1 MIISIIDDQPAI
13 RYSVSKILK
22 RHNHLTYE
30 FNGQE
35 ENIIEL
41 IKEVNTDVI
50 ILDVMLEFE
59 KTGIDLL
66 QEFRDSNM
74 KTNVI
79 LMTAYTTPENVIK
92 ATKLDVIDILK
103 KPFEEEE
110 LLSLLNQITITDDS
124 DNNLISQLENAE
136 KKFVGSFETMKDIYK
151 KIGLAAK
158 NDLTVLITGETGT
171 GKELVAELIH
181 QNSKKS
187 TNPFLSINCASIPAE
202 LFESQLFGHEK
213 GSFTSAEKLHIGY
226 AEQVDEGILFLDE
239 IGELDIQ
246 LQSKI
251 LRFLENKTFRRVGG
265 NKDIKFTGRIIA
277 ATNID
282 FHEAIKENKFRE
294 DLYFRLSMINIELPS
309 LSKRKQDIPL
319 LCEHFI
325 NLANSDLSTSVNSIS
340 DDAIEILS
348 NHKWD
353 GNIRQLRN
361 TIYNAVLNSKQDKI
375 LISDLNYLKF
385 SKYNANGLCSL
396 KDTIKNKIDKEGLEN
411 IKNIKEEIDKNIL
424 ECSIEKCSN
433 ITQLSEY
440 LGISRL
446 TLRKRL
452 NEFGIKYKEL

>member
-13 RYSVSKILK
+13 RYAVSKILK
-22 RHNHLTYE
+22 KHNHTTYE

-35 ENIIEL
+35 ENIIDL
-41 IKEVNTDVI
+41 IRDKNTDLI
-50 ILDVMLEFE
+50 ILDVMLQFE

-66 QEFRDSNM
+66 QEFRDANM

-92 ATKLDVIDILK
+92 ATKLDVLDILQ

-110 LLSLLNQITITDDS
+110 LLKLLSQITISDKSDD
-124 DNNLISQLENAE
+124 NIISQLEYTE
-136 KKFVGSFETMKDIYK
+136 KKFIGSFETMKDIYK
-151 KIGLAAK
+151 KIGIAAK

-171 GKELVAELIH
+171 GKELVAELVH
-181 QNSKKS
+181 ENSKKS
-187 TNPFLSINCASIPAE
+187 NNPFLSINCASIPSE

-213 GSFTSAEKLHIGY
+213 GSFTSADKLHVGY
-226 AEQVDEGILFLDE
+226 AEQVEYGTLFLDE
-239 IGELDIQ
+239 MGELDIQ

-265 NKDIKFTGRIIA
+265 NKDIKFIGRIIA
-277 ATNID
+277 ATNINFQD
-282 FHEAIKENKFRE
+282 AIKENRFRE

-309 LSKRKQDIPL
+309 LSERKQDIPL

-325 NLANSDLSTSVNSIS
+325 NLANSDLGTNIHSIS
-340 DDAIEILS
+340 EEATVILT
-348 NHKWD
+348 NFNWD

-361 TIYNAVLNSKQDKI
+361 TVYNAALNAKQDKI
-375 LISDLNYLKF
+375 TKDDLAYLKL
-385 SKYNANGLCSL
+385 SN
-396 KDTIKNKIDKEGLEN
+396 DTNSCDIKGFIKKKLEEEGLSNLSN
-411 IKNIKEEIDKNIL
+411 IQNEIEKAIL
-424 ECSIEKCSN
+424 ECSIEECSN

-440 LGISRL
+440 LKISRL

-452 NEFGIKYKEL
+452 NEYNIEY